1 MKISA
6 VIITKNEALNI
17 TRCLSSLTSVVDEI
31 IVIDAFS
38 QDETEVLC
46 RAFPNVRFVLRV
58 WAGFSAAKNFGND
71 LASHDY
77 ILSIDADEAL
87 SDALQAELL
96 KIKPLLNGDT
106 VYEMSRL
113 NHVGSSPI
121 HHCGWYPDAKVRL
134 FSKKSARWV
143 GDFVHERLEF
153 KGQVERLKSDLLHF
167 TFRSVE
173 QFEAKMIHYAELD
186 AAQNFKK
193 GKHSFFVPMVLKT
206 EFKFLSIYFLK
217 LGFLDGK
224 NGRII
229 ARQMAKNVVWK
240 YIALHR
246 LEHTE
251 DIWTRLSYHLADFFT
266 PTPTMI
272 GS

>member
-17 TRCLSSLTSVVDEI
+17 TRCLSSLTHVVDEI
-31 IVIDAFS
+31 VVIDAFS
-38 QDETEVLC
+38 QDETESLC
-46 RAFPNVRFVLRV
+46 RAFPNVRFVPRV
-58 WAGFSAAKNFGND
+58 WAGFSATKNFGND
-71 LASHDY
+71 LATHDY

-96 KIKPLLNGDT
+96 EIKLLLRGDEA
-106 VYEMSRL
+106 YEMPRL

-121 HHCGWYPDAKVRL
+121 RHCGWYPDAKIRL
-134 FSKKSARWV
+134 FPKKTARWM

-153 KGQVERLKSDLLHF
+153 TGQVERLKSDLLHF
-167 TFRSVE
+167 TFHSVE

-186 AAQNFKK
+186 AAQNFAK
-193 GKHSFFVPMVLKT
+193 GKHTFFLPMILKT

-251 DIWTRLSYHLADFFT
+251 DIWTRMSEHLADFFT
-266 PTPTMI
+266 PK
-272 GS
+272 SLQV